1 MVVADQVDLRWR
13 WQLALTGRKMRG
25 RDGTTLSR
33 PFSFLSFIS
42 SLHFSFSSL
51 PLFSFHSILSFFFS

>member
-25 RDGTTLSR
+25 RDGTMLSR
-33 PFSFLSFIS
+33 PFSFLSSFFPLL
-42 SLHFSFSSL
+42 SLYFS
-51 PLFSFHSILSFFFS
+51 FSFHSILSFFFS